1 MYGCALHDYL
11 GKCSQVSVENDQIW
25 LLNIIASCD
34 ESNNKDDDLTSTTV
48 TTSTSNTPPASH
60 SFYTRINQLLRS
72 KFAIAAYRLCLEEE
86 SNDLVEKIFSA
97 IKVAPIESL
106 HLSFHGTRQFKN
118 EARI

>member
-34 ESNNKDDDLTSTTV
+34 ESNNKDDDLTSTTI
-48 TTSTSNTPPASH
+48 TTSTSNTLPASH
-60 SFYTRINQLLRS
+60 SFYTRKNQLLRS